1 MNSPQRLRIFLLVL
15 VAAAIA
21 AFFYFDIGQY
31 FSLDYFSTQKQA
43 LDAYIA
49 EHFVAGSLIY
59 FFIYV
64 VVFALALPAGAILTL
79 AGGALFGLGW
89 GIVLVSFAS
98 TLGSTLAFLAARFVA
113 RDWVN
118 QRFAGKLDTI
128 NQGVTK
134 DGAFYLLTLRLVPIF
149 PPALINLAMGLSSM
163 KTWTFYWVSQLG
175 MLAGTAVY
183 VNAGTELANIDI
195 NQGILSPDL
204 IFAFVLLGVFPLV
217 AKRVLGLLQVRRV
230 YRNYPKPK
238 SFDNNLVVLGAGSGG
253 LVTAYIA
260 AMVKAEVTL
269 IEKHQMGG
277 DCLNTGCVP
286 SKALLRSAKIAHY
299 IDRAEAFGIKDAS
312 ARVDFAAVMNRVQQA
327 IKTIEPHD
335 SVERYTEL
343 GVNCISGEASIVSPY
358 EVKVGERVITTQNIV
373 IATGGRPAVPAIKG
387 IEQVPFYTSD
397 TIWNLHAQ
405 PAHLLVIGAGPIGCE
420 LAQAFSRLGSEVTIV
435 SRGEHILPKEDPDV
449 SEVVLKQMRSE
460 GVNVALAH
468 YPIEIT
474 QRDQDYEMLA
484 EHLGSQQRFRFTHL
498 LVATGRR
505 ANTESL
511 GLDTLGI
518 ELSDDGTIAVDD
530 YLRARFP
537 NIYAVGDVAG
547 PYQFT
552 HVASHQAWYAA
563 VNALFGRFKSF
574 KADYSV
580 IPWATFTDPEV
591 ARVGLSETE
600 AREKGI
606 DFDVTRYDLDDLDRA
621 IADGETQGF
630 VKVITPK
637 GKDKILGA
645 TIVGYHAGE
654 LINEFIATMKRG
666 GRLNDILS
674 TIHIYPTLGEANK
687 FAAGE
692 WKKAR
697 KPEKLLAYVQRFHRW
712 SRS

>member
-31 FSLDYFSTQKQA
+31 FSLDYFSAQKQA

-49 EHFVAGSLIY
+49 EHFVTGSLIY
-59 FFIYV
+59 FCIYV

-128 NQGVTK
+128 NQGVAK

-195 NQGILSPDL
+195 NQGILSPGL

-299 IDRAEAFGIKDAS
+299 IDRAETFGIKDAS

-327 IKTIEPHD
+327 INTIEPHD

-343 GVNCISGEASIVSPY
+343 GVNCVSGEASIVSPY

-552 HVASHQAWYAA
+552 HAASHQAWYAA

-606 DFDVTRYDLDDLDRA
+606 DCDVTRYDLDDLDRA

>member
-1 MNSPQRLRIFLLVL
+1 M
-15 VAAAIA
+15 
-21 AFFYFDIGQY
+21 
-31 FSLDYFSTQKQA
+31 
-43 LDAYIA
+43 
-49 EHFVAGSLIY
+49 
-59 FFIYV
+59 
-64 VVFALALPAGAILTL
+64 
-79 AGGALFGLGW
+79 
-89 GIVLVSFAS
+89 
-98 TLGSTLAFLAARFVA
+98 
-113 RDWVN
+113 
-118 QRFAGKLDTI
+118 
-128 NQGVTK
+128 
-134 DGAFYLLTLRLVPIF
+134 
-149 PPALINLAMGLSSM
+149 
-163 KTWTFYWVSQLG
+163 
-175 MLAGTAVY
+175 
-183 VNAGTELANIDI
+183 
-195 NQGILSPDL
+195 
-204 IFAFVLLGVFPLV
+204 
-217 AKRVLGLLQVRRV
+217 
-230 YRNYPKPK
+230 
-238 SFDNNLVVLGAGSGG
+238 
-253 LVTAYIA
+253 
-260 AMVKAEVTL
+260 
-269 IEKHQMGG
+269 
-277 DCLNTGCVP
+277 
-286 SKALLRSAKIAHY
+286 
-299 IDRAEAFGIKDAS
+299 
-312 ARVDFAAVMNRVQQA
+312 
-327 IKTIEPHD
+327 
-335 SVERYTEL
+335 
-343 GVNCISGEASIVSPY
+343 
-358 EVKVGERVITTQNIV
+358 
-373 IATGGRPAVPAIKG
+373 
-387 IEQVPFYTSD
+387 
-397 TIWNLHAQ
+397 
-405 PAHLLVIGAGPIGCE
+405 
-420 LAQAFSRLGSEVTIV
+420 

-511 GLDTLGI
+511 GLDALGI

-530 YLRARFP
+530 YLRTRFP

-552 HVASHQAWYAA
+552 HAASHQAWYAA

>member
-1 MNSPQRLRIFLLVL
+1 
-15 VAAAIA
+15 
-21 AFFYFDIGQY
+21 
-31 FSLDYFSTQKQA
+31 
-43 LDAYIA
+43 
-49 EHFVAGSLIY
+49 
-59 FFIYV
+59 
-64 VVFALALPAGAILTL
+64 
-79 AGGALFGLGW
+79 
-89 GIVLVSFAS
+89 
-98 TLGSTLAFLAARFVA
+98 
-113 RDWVN
+113 
-118 QRFAGKLDTI
+118 
-128 NQGVTK
+128 
-134 DGAFYLLTLRLVPIF
+134 
-149 PPALINLAMGLSSM
+149 
-163 KTWTFYWVSQLG
+163 
-175 MLAGTAVY
+175 
-183 VNAGTELANIDI
+183 
-195 NQGILSPDL
+195 
-204 IFAFVLLGVFPLV
+204 
-217 AKRVLGLLQVRRV
+217 
-230 YRNYPKPK
+230 
-238 SFDNNLVVLGAGSGG
+238 
-253 LVTAYIA
+253 
-260 AMVKAEVTL
+260 
-269 IEKHQMGG
+269 
-277 DCLNTGCVP
+277 
-286 SKALLRSAKIAHY
+286 
-299 IDRAEAFGIKDAS
+299 
-312 ARVDFAAVMNRVQQA
+312 
-327 IKTIEPHD
+327 
-335 SVERYTEL
+335 L
-343 GVNCISGEASIVSPY
+343 GVNCVSGEASIVSPY

-511 GLDTLGI
+511 GLDALGI

-530 YLRARFP
+530 YLRTRFP

-552 HVASHQAWYAA
+552 HAASHQAWYAA